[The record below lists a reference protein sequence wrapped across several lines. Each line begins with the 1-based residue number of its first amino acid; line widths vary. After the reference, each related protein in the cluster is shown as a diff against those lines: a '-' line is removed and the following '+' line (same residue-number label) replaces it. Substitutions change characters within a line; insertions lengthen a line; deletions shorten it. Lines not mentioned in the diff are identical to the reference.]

1 MADRA
6 FVAHGST
13 HGRRQSRPIER
24 LDAADL
30 MSVWPE
36 DKGWPQDI
44 GALAILDGGSV
55 LDAEGRVRIDVIRER
70 VGQRLPQVPRFRQ
83 LLCEPGFGLGWPLW
97 VDAPSF
103 DITEHIGVFP
113 VPPPGGDTEVLRACE
128 TLCRCSLPRS
138 RPLWEMWLLP
148 GLLAGRVG
156 LLMRMHHAIADG
168 IAGVATLSAFV
179 DTVPDPPESTAP
191 PPWAPAPA
199 PTRQD
204 LLEDNLRRRGEQT
217 ERVLAAVTHPAG
229 TLRRMRMGLPAMR
242 ELFAEGSAPRTSVN
256 RRIGSDRKLAII
268 RSRLDVAKK
277 IAHTHEAKVNDVLLT
292 AVARG
297 YRALLSAR
305 GERVDDLVLRA
316 FVPVSLHHEQPGQA
330 KGNVDAAMVVPLPI
344 GEPEESR
351 LLDRIATETGERKA
365 KARPS
370 GGAIFRSI
378 AIQRAFL
385 AYTPHQRMM
394 NAYVADVPGPPVP
407 LYFAG
412 AAIRELF
419 PRVPILGNMS
429 IGVGALSYED
439 QLNITVVADRQ
450 QSLDLEIFV
459 DGVRRALDALTRS
472 VRA

>member
-1 MADRA
+1 VGLMSRE
-6 FVAHGST
+6 
-13 HGRRQSRPIER
+13 SRPIER

-55 LDAEGRVRIDVIRER
+55 LDADGRVRIDAVREY
-70 VGQRLPQVPRFRQ
+70 VEQRLHRVPRFRQ
-83 LLCEPGFGLGWPLW
+83 LLCIPGFGLGWPLW
-97 VDAPSF
+97 VDAQSF
-103 DITEHIGVFP
+103 DVAEHVGVFP
-113 VPPPGGDTEVLRACE
+113 VPPPGGDTEVLRVCE

-138 RPLWEMWLLP
+138 RPLWEMWFLP
-148 GLLAGRVG
+148 GLVAGRVG

-179 DTVPDPPESTAP
+179 DTVPDPPETAAS
-191 PPWAPAPA
+191 PWAPALA
-199 PTRQD
+199 PTRHD
-204 LLEDNLRRRGEQT
+204 LFEDNLRRRREQA
-217 ERVLAAVTHPAG
+217 EHALAAVAHPAA
-229 TLRRMRMGLPAMR
+229 TLRRIRQGLPAMR

-256 RRIGSDRKLAII
+256 HRIGSERRLAII

-277 IAHTHEAKVNDVLLT
+277 IAHAHNAKVNDVLLT

-297 YRALLSAR
+297 YRALLQSR
-305 GERVDDLVLRA
+305 GEAVDDLVLRA
-316 FVPVSLHHEQPGQA
+316 FVPVSLHQEQPGQA
-330 KGNVDAAMVVPLPI
+330 QGNIDAAMVVPLPI
-344 GEPEESR
+344 GEPDESS
-351 LLDRIATETGERKA
+351 LLERVAAETAERKA

-385 AYTPHQRMM
+385 AYTPYQRMM

-439 QLNITVVADRQ
+439 QFNITVVADRQ
-450 QSLDLEIFV
+450 QSSDLEIFN
-459 DGVRRALDALTRS
+459 DGVGRALEALENPIRT
-472 VRA
+472 